1 MIAGIIDTHA
11 HMMHPDFSRDLESVL
26 ERARAAGV
34 EAIVAVGYDLDSS
47 RAAVELAAKYEFVY
61 ASVGVH
67 PHDARLADDAAF
79 QSLARLAD
87 AAAFA
92 TLANLAVEPKV
103 VAIGE
108 TGLDFYRN
116 LSPRD
121 AQVRSFR
128 RHTELAR
135 ERDLPLIVHDREAHA
150 DVLDMLKSSGL
161 NKVIL
166 HCFSG
171 DADMARQACELGFYI
186 GIAGPVTFPSSR
198 KLQDVLR
205 SMPADHVLVETD
217 SPWLAPAPH
226 RGKRNEP
233 AYLPLIVTGVAAAWG
248 KPVEQAADSLRR
260 NSLEAL
266 PVPQR

>member
-1 MIAGIIDTHA
+1 MIAGTIDTHA

-47 RAAVELAAKYEFVY
+47 RAAVELTAKYEFVY
-61 ASVGVH
+61 ASVGIH
-67 PHDARLADDAAF
+67 PHD
-79 QSLARLAD
+79 ARLAD

-92 TLANLAVEPKV
+92 ILANLAVEPKV

-121 AQVRSFR
+121 AQMKSFR

-150 DVLDMLKSSGL
+150 DVLGMLKSSGL

-186 GIAGPVTFPSSR
+186 GIAGPVTFASSR

-205 SMPADHVLVETD
+205 SVPAEKVLVETD
-217 SPWLAPAPH
+217 CPWLAPAPH

-233 AYLPLIVTGVAAAWG
+233 AYLPLIVTSVAAAWG
-248 KPVEQAADSLRR
+248 KPAEQAADSLRR
-260 NSLEAL
+260 NSLKAL

>member
-79 QSLARLAD
+79 QSLARLA
-87 AAAFA
+87 A
-92 TLANLAVEPKV
+92 EPKV

-150 DVLDMLKSSGL
+150 DVLGMLKSSGL

-198 KLQDVLR
+198 KLQEVLR
-205 SMPADHVLVETD
+205 SVPAEKVLVETD
-217 SPWLAPAPH
+217 CPWLAPAPH

-233 AYLPLIVTGVAAAWG
+233 AYLPLIVTGVAAAWDLS
-248 KPVEQAADSLRR
+248 ADGAGNILTR
-260 NSLEAL
+260 NAMSAF
-266 PVPQR
+266 PGIPSGR